1 MKSRIY
7 IKKRRYHMNLD
18 PKKVKELVLIFAELD
33 EDYQKQ
39 LLVEAYKLQLM
50 QSQKKQIQKEK
61 INYKTEEELQQ
72 EIERRSGKRAEEALD
87 LMKIL
92 DKASDTDKA
101 AMFMLINRL
110 LGKANTVQESNIS
123 ITVNQKDVSIK
134 EYLEKHLANVDYDE
148 AKNML
153 DGFLN
158 DIHKE

>member
-1 MKSRIY
+1 
-7 IKKRRYHMNLD
+7 MNLD